1 MILVDADACPVIRL
15 IEQIAEKYRFPAFHF
30 VIRIMYCHLI
40 IVK

>member
-15 IEQIAEKYRFPAFHF
+15 IEQI